1 MVVDA
6 YVRVSQVGGRS
17 GERFISP
24 SLQREQIEHWVRARG
39 YVLGEIFEELDASG
53 GRGDRPLLEE
63 AIARIE
69 RGDSQGIVVAK
80 IDRFGRSLA
89 NGLAAIERIT
99 GAGGVFAARTAS
111 TCRRTPGGSCCGS
124 CCRWPNGSSTA

>member
-1 MVVDA
+1 MVIDG
-6 YVRVSQVGGRS
+6 YVRVSQVGARS
-17 GERFISP
+17 GERFISS
-24 SLQREQIEHWVRARG
+24 SLQREQIEHWVMARG
-39 YVLGEIFEELDASG
+39 YVLGELFEELDESG
-53 GRGDRPLLEE
+53 ARGDRPLLEE

-99 GAGGVFAARTAS
+99 RAGGVFAAVQ
-111 TCRRTPGGSCCGS
+111 
-124 CCRWPNGSSTA
+124 